1 MRKLLSSKVGRR
13 AMRGLSAAAFV
24 LALTVGQLAA
34 AYPKAPPGYATVVV
48 YYSNASGALIV
59 GRLVVNSS
67 CPPSTQPVTMVG
79 TTSSVT
85 SVGVYPCG
93 QVPSPNIVVVD

>member
-1 MRKLLSSKVGRR
+1 MCIRDS
-13 AMRGLSAAAFV
+13 AIRGLSAAAFV

-48 YYSNASGALIV
+48 YYSNASKVFIV

-67 CPPSTQPVTMVG
+67 CPPNAQPVTMVG
-79 TTSSVT
+79 TTSSVS
-85 SVGVYPCG
+85 SVGVYPCN
-93 QVPSPNIVVVD
+93 QVPGSNIVVD

>member
-24 LALTVGQLAA
+24 LAFVVGQFAA

-48 YYSNASGALIV
+48 YYSNASKVFIV

-67 CPPSTQPVTMVG
+67 CPPNAQPVTMVG
-79 TTSSVT
+79 TTSSVS
-85 SVGVYPCG
+85 SVGVYPCN
-93 QVPSPNIVVVD
+93 QVPGSNIVVD

>member
-1 MRKLLSSKVGRR
+1 MRKLLSSKAGHR
-13 AMRGLSAAAFV
+13 AMRWLSASAFV
-24 LALTVGQLAA
+24 LALTVGQFAA

-48 YYSNASGALIV
+48 YYSNASKALIV

-67 CPPSTQPVTMVG
+67 CPPNTQPVTMVG

-85 SVGVYPCG
+85 SVGVYPCN
-93 QVPSPNIVVVD
+93 QVPGSNIVVD